1 MKSNTTTII
10 ILTVLIAAGGYWYFF
25 MGSSGSQQPL
35 TSSAPKSKNAA
46 QTQFQALV
54 TELSPISFNTAI
66 FSDPKFTS
74 LVDLATPV
82 SPEPSGRLDPFAPVP
97 GVTGM

>member
-1 MKSNTTTII
+1 MKSNTITII
-10 ILTVLIAAGGYWYFF
+10 ILTILIAAGGYWYFF
-25 MGSSGSQQPL
+25 TGTGDQPPL
-35 TSSAPKSKNAA
+35 TLTMPGGNTA

-54 TELSPISFNTAI
+54 SELSPITFNTAI

-82 SPEPSGRLDPFAPVP
+82 SPEPAGRLDPFAPVP
-97 GVTGM
+97 GVTGQ